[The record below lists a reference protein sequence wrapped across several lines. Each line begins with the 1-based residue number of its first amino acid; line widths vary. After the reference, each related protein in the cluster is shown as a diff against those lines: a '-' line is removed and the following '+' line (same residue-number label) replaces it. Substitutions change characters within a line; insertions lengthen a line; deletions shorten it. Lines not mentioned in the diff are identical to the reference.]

1 MSGSFDVIVVG
12 IGAMGAATCS
22 ALARRGV
29 RVLGL
34 ERFDIPHA
42 LGSSGGQTRLIR
54 KAYFEHPD
62 YVPLAHRA
70 FAAWDELGA
79 RAGVPLLH
87 RTGCLYLGR
96 PDGELI
102 AGARRAAAQHGLRL
116 DALDARGVAERCGPF
131 RMPDGFTAAFEPE
144 AGYVLA
150 ERAVIA
156 LVEDAL
162 RCGAQIEAREAV
174 AEWACAAGGVR
185 VRTASGREV
194 HAGHL
199 VLTAGPWSSALLG
212 DVGIA
217 LRVTRQP
224 LAWFWPRVPVRLPC
238 WAIED
243 DAPGGGLVYG
253 FPMLPLEQATSERG
267 LKVGRHRIGADI
279 DPDVLERTPA
289 AADVDDLRGA
299 LRRFLPVADGALLG
313 ARVCLYTMTPDRHF
327 VVDRHPAH
335 ERVTIACG
343 FSGHGFKFA
352 AVLGEALA
360 DLAIDGRTALPI
372 GLFAAARLRPSI
384 RPEPV

>member
-1 MSGSFDVIVVG
+1 MGEAFDVIVVG
-12 IGAMGAATCS
+12 IGAMGAATCNT
-22 ALARRGV
+22 LARRGQ

-34 ERFDIPHA
+34 ERFDVLHG

-62 YVPLAHRA
+62 YVPLLHRA
-70 FAAWDELGA
+70 YAAWDELGE
-79 RAGVPLLH
+79 RAGARLLH

-102 AGARRAAAQHGLRL
+102 AGARRAAQQHGLRL
-116 DALDARGVAERCGPF
+116 EALEARDVAAQCGPF
-131 RMPDGFTAAFEPE
+131 RVPQGFAAAFEPE

-150 ERAVIA
+150 ERAVVA
-156 LVEDAL
+156 LVEEAL
-162 RCGAQIEAREAV
+162 RCGATIAAREQV
-174 AEWACAAGGVR
+174 VQWACERGGVR
-185 VRTASGREV
+185 VRTASGRE
-194 HAGHL
+194 HRAGHL

-224 LAWFWPRVPVRLPC
+224 LAWFWPTASVRLPC

-253 FPMLPLEQATSERG
+253 FPMLPLEQSTSERG
-267 LKVGRHRIGADI
+267 LKIGRHRIGASV
-279 DPDVLERTPA
+279 DPDVLERTPT
-289 AADVDDLRGA
+289 AADVDDLRTA
-299 LRRFLPVADGALLG
+299 LRRFLPAADGALL
-313 ARVCLYTMTPDRHF
+313 AAKVCLYTMSADRHF

-352 AVLGEALA
+352 AALGEALA
-360 DLAIDGRTALPI
+360 DLATDGRTALPI
-372 GLFAAARLRPSI
+372 GLFAASRLRSN
-384 RPEPV
+384 RSEPG